1 MMSYTAQSK
10 YNASRAELN
19 SVVTGGAIPAPTPA
33 AASSGME
40 AGATTPETR

>member
-19 SVVTGGAIPAPTPA
+19 SVVTGGAIAAPA
-33 AASSGME
+33 AATANE
-40 AGATTPETR
+40 AGATTPETK

>member
-19 SVVTGGAIPAPTPA
+19 SVVTGGAIPAPA
-33 AASSGME
+33 AGSGGVE
-40 AGATTPETR
+40 AGATTPETK